1 MNNIESLFRF
11 SGDDFEVWKSHE
23 YGITY
28 YNLSIEGYIG
38 FEKLESF
45 VDLYEGFLKQF
56 KNYLIEF
63 YEDEKKNVC
72 YRNPIYRTRAIE
84 IRRDSIYYFIFLD
97 AYKSSSIWDLHDYM
111 LDVIQQL
118 KDFIK
123 IHNQGHKNLRFN

>member
-1 MNNIESLFRF
+1 MNDIESLFRF
-11 SGDDFEVWKSHE
+11 SGDDFEVWKSNE

-56 KNYLIEF
+56 KSYLNEF
-63 YEDEKKNVC
+63 YEDERKNIC
-72 YRNPIYRTRAIE
+72 NWNPIYRTRAIE
-84 IRRDSIYYFIFLD
+84 ICRDTNYYFIFLD
-97 AYKSSSIWDLHDYM
+97 AYKSTSIWDLYVYM
-111 LDVIQQL
+111 EDVVQQI

-123 IHNQGHKNLRFN
+123 IHNQCH